1 LLGEKNLT
9 GDTLNE
15 KITFDEKFSDLGE
28 YYNIKSPAD
37 IKNQI
42 QKNENIFIFLEEIK
56 PYLEKSFNDAEF
68 CLEMNFEPEID
79 DKYIVLRVYVSDERF
94 DNGAFEDIYQI
105 REQIRPLRRKINVFR
120 ELAIRPAIKN
130 V

>member
-1 LLGEKNLT
+1 MLGEKNLT

-42 QKNENIFIFLEEIK
+42 QKKLEEIK

-105 REQIRPLRRKINVFR
+105 RAQIRPLRRKINVFR

>member
-1 LLGEKNLT
+1 
-9 GDTLNE
+9 
-15 KITFDEKFSDLGE
+15 
-28 YYNIKSPAD
+28 
-37 IKNQI
+37 
-42 QKNENIFIFLEEIK
+42 
-56 PYLEKSFNDAEF
+56 
-68 CLEMNFEPEID
+68 MNFEPEID

>member
-1 LLGEKNLT
+1 M
-9 GDTLNE
+9 
-15 KITFDEKFSDLGE
+15 I
-28 YYNIKSPAD
+28 NIL
-37 IKNQI
+37 
-42 QKNENIFIFLEEIK
+42 F
-56 PYLEKSFNDAEF
+56 
-68 CLEMNFEPEID
+68 EID

-105 REQIRPLRRKINVFR
+105 RAQIRPLRRKINVFR

>member
-1 LLGEKNLT
+1 M

-28 YYNIKSPAD
+28 YYNIKSPED

-42 QKNENIFIFLEEIK
+42 QRNENIFILLEEIK

-105 REQIRPLRRKINVFR
+105 RAQIRPLRRKINVFR